1 MLLTV
6 LTFHWLCLL
15 QYTEIAISATFKS
28 TATQPDE
35 VYQHYGEDL
44 GQITGPYTR
53 IDYESAQV
61 LEYMAQ
67 VLVSHEPIEG
77 EFVVLESE
85 REPLNQG
92 YIMA

>member
-1 MLLTV
+1 MS
-6 LTFHWLCLL
+6 
-15 QYTEIAISATFKS
+15 E
-28 TATQPDE
+28 
-35 VYQHYGEDL
+35 
-44 GQITGPYTR
+44 GQLFDFDYIWTR

-85 REPLNQG
+85 EPVMNYPNDQG
-92 YIMA
+92 DVDVWLDNGCCPTKHY